1 MQYMIMGRRTLL
13 VLTAFIA
20 VTCTPYSVVAETA
33 DDEASNQEEVLVA
46 QIDVVLP
53 SISKK
58 KRTSSGED
66 LDERCAEWSAA
77 GECEA
82 NPDYMLQ
89 NCAGSCSDDDTNEDD
104 VDQPAMKGNAYVY
117 SGEDAAV
124 GAFRFAE
131 NYSSKSLY
139 MTHIMVIC
147 MLTNYCSCL
156 CLYDMLIL

>member
-1 MQYMIMGRRTLL
+1 MGRRTLL
-13 VLTAFIA
+13 VLTTVAFIA
-20 VTCTPYSVVAETA
+20 LTCTPYSAVA
-33 DDEASNQEEVLVA
+33 DDETSNQPQEEVLVA

-89 NCAGSCSDDDTNEDD
+89 NCAGSCSDDDANEDD
-104 VDQPAMKGNAYVY
+104 VDQPAMKGKAYVY

-131 NYSSKSLY
+131 NYSSKSLLL
-139 MTHIMVIC
+139 HIHIILC
-147 MLTNYCSCL
+147 SYDMLTNYCS
-156 CLYDMLIL
+156 YDMVI